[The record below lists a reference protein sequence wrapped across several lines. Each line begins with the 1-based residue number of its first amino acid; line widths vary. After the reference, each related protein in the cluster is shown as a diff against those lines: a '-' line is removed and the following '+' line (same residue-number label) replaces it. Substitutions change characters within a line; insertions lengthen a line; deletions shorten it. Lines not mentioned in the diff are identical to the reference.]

1 MAPIEQLTQYVVS
14 GVTLGSVYA
23 LVAIGFTIIFNVTG
37 IINFAQGEFVML
49 GGMVTF
55 WLLRV
60 AALPAPLAF
69 LLAIAATAG
78 IGFLLERWA
87 IRPARN
93 SPVISLII
101 ITIGASILIRGLAA
115 QFWGKDAAQI
125 PAFSG
130 ETPLRL
136 GGAAITPQSVWVV
149 GTMVVTMAALKLLL
163 DYTLLGKA
171 LRACSVNRKA
181 AGLLGIDTQAMSLI
195 SFSLSAALG
204 ALAGIVITPVTLTS
218 YDVGTML
225 GLKGFAAAAL
235 GGFGS
240 QLGAVAGGLFLGLA
254 ESLGAAFVSSS
265 YKDAIALLVL
275 FLVLLVRSG
284 SSSEGE

>member
-1 MAPIEQLTQYVVS
+1 MVPIEQLTQYVVS

-37 IINFAQGEFVML
+37 VINFAQGEFVML
-49 GGMVTF
+49 GGMVSY

-60 AALPAPLAF
+60 VALPAPLAF
-69 LLAIAATAG
+69 LLAISVTAG
-78 IGFLLERWA
+78 IGFALERWA

-130 ETPLRL
+130 EAPLRL
-136 GGAAITPQSVWVV
+136 GGATITPQSLWVL
-149 GTMVVTMAALKLLL
+149 GTMVVTVAILKALL

-171 LRACSVNRKA
+171 LKACAVNRRA
-181 AGLLGIDTQAMSLI
+181 AGLLGIDTQVMSMV
-195 SFSLSAALG
+195 SFSLSAGLG
-204 ALAGIVITPVTLTS
+204 ALAGVVIAPVTLTS
-218 YDVGTML
+218 YGVGTML
-225 GLKGFAAAAL
+225 GLKGFAAAAI

-240 QLGAVAGGLFLGLA
+240 QLGAVVGGLFLGLA
-254 ESLGAAFVSSS
+254 ESLGAAFISSA
-265 YKDAIALLVL
+265 YKDAIALVVL
-275 FLVLLVRSG
+275 FLVLLMRAG
-284 SSSEGE
+284 SSQEGE